1 VERKPSDGLFLQIKL
16 VPKIN
21 QENSMTSV
29 LKIATLTFMIM
40 AVAVCGFSQRTN
52 AQKPATVTQNLIRG
66 VIGPAG
72 NNSSWS
78 NYSVFSLIPG
88 SGLFPI
94 SSTTTVFY
102 FGFTGGTE
110 ADIGNMVVYTTPRG
124 SLTISATTPVT
135 LGGVSNPSI
144 LLSNTAVCPVAPS
157 STAPCIVRFDPTTL
171 TLSPANDYYFA
182 VFLTNDSN
190 NSGLSGTQP
199 NNNQTSLAGTYFG
212 GTDYTHLT
220 VGQSIPG
227 TATRGP
233 SFLMYVM
240 NN

>member
-1 VERKPSDGLFLQIKL
+1 MNIIRKFAALTLI
-16 VPKIN
+16 
-21 QENSMTSV
+21 V
-29 LKIATLTFMIM
+29 L
-40 AVAVCGFSQRTN
+40 AVSVCGFSQRVSS
-52 AQKPATVTQNLIRG
+52 QKPATVTQNLIRG

-72 NNSSWS
+72 NDSSWS

-110 ADIGNMVVYTTPRG
+110 ADISNMVLYTTPRG
-124 SLTISATTPVT
+124 SLTISATMPVT

-144 LLSNTAVCPVAPS
+144 QLSNTSVCPVAPS
-157 STAPCIVRFDPTTL
+157 TTVPCIVRFDPTTI
-171 TLSPANDYYFA
+171 TLSPASDYYF
-182 VFLTNDSN
+182 VVYFTNDSN
-190 NSGLSGTQP
+190 NSAISGTQP